1 VSLDILE
8 EAQGWLENPNSVCDV
23 RPEVSGVILAE
34 SLPGRG
40 ERLTRIPAREDVHLS
55 SKAFPREG
63 FKIRPD
69 RCWVQ
74 DSRFHFRDQIRAGKG
89 FDLTKSD
96 CAEIWDCSFK
106 SEINASVSG
115 AKADVSCLGSI
126 HIFISLFKAV
136 VIRAVLT
143 LNHNSYDDS
152 DQESES
158 GAY

>member
-1 VSLDILE
+1 VSLNVLE
-8 EAQGWLENPNSVCDV
+8 EAQSWLENPNSVCDV
-23 RPEVSGVILAE
+23 RPEVSGVFFAE

-40 ERLTRIPAREDVHLS
+40 ERLTRIPARENVHLS
-55 SKAFPREG
+55 SKAVPREG

-74 DSRFHFRDQIRAGKG
+74 ESRFHFRDQIRAGKG

-106 SEINASVSG
+106 SEINASVPG

-126 HIFISLFKAV
+126 HIFISSLKAI
-136 VIRAVLT
+136 VIRAILR
-143 LNHNSYDDS
+143 LDHNSDYDS
-152 DQESES
+152 N
-158 GAY
+158 